1 MKRYL
6 FVGLLALLA
15 GFFGVQRVEAQGT
28 YRLSAGDTLTFQVL
42 EDPSLNRNLLVLP
55 DGTVSL
61 PNVGVIKVSGQT
73 LTTLKNRVT
82 DRLTPF
88 FAQPPT
94 VFLSVA
100 ALAPPKVPAAPRQP
114 APPPVISIYALGEFA
129 KPGKFDVKPNTT
141 LLQFLAASGGL
152 TRFAATKR
160 LQLRRTAP
168 GMTESVYTINYRQ
181 LAAGAAR
188 GKPIVLIEGDVI
200 IAPERRLFE

>member
-1 MKRYL
+1 M
-6 FVGLLALLA
+6 
-15 GFFGVQRVEAQGT
+15 
-28 YRLSAGDTLTFQVL
+28 
-42 EDPSLNRNLLVLP
+42 
-55 DGTVSL
+55 
-61 PNVGVIKVSGQT
+61 
-73 LTTLKNRVT
+73 
-82 DRLTPF
+82 
-88 FAQPPT
+88 
-94 VFLSVA
+94 
-100 ALAPPKVPAAPRQP
+100 
-114 APPPVISIYALGEFA
+114 ISIYALGEFA

>member
-15 GFFGVQRVEAQGT
+15 GFFGVERVEAQGT

-100 ALAPPKVPAAPRQP
+100 ALAPPKVPAAPRP
-114 APPPVISIYALGEFA
+114 
-129 KPGKFDVKPNTT
+129 
-141 LLQFLAASGGL
+141 
-152 TRFAATKR
+152 
-160 LQLRRTAP
+160 QLRRTAP